1 MHTSR
6 QAWDDA
12 CTKDLEETWKIYAR
26 LPSMAT
32 VIPTGAYSDET
43 LLHMLLETRLICDLQ
58 RDLAKWASR
67 RFAEDGFERRWKA
80 LAAGDRKNVVLE
92 GIYRTMCL
100 PDMEDRRNLCPDST
114 SEYLNSQN
122 GDAFLR
128 MLKEF
133 LPGRHAV
140 TSEPIHIP
148 HPIVDRLLT
157 LSPADEAKPGL
168 QIAIRLYR
176 LRRIYCLTTIVWN
189 TFLAFYGEKETQL
202 CAKAPKAR
210 LDAQQSPLERNVA
223 KYHNALRKDCVYA
236 CWKCGTSEKILEPG
250 HRLQACKLC
259 YIVCLYICDSECQV
273 EDWKNGVPVPHKQI
287 CGKPMNEVIHPSI
300 SSSIMMKV
308 EENSSWIPKADAGYT
323 RTPALLHQIS
333 LLRKGEDVDYY
344 LLFPN
349 STGPGLRIGTRLA
362 PFEKKIQ
369 FLVLRNRAFRNGDPE
384 AVSNMFEALRVA
396 KLKDYK
402 SSPQDLLVVRKQLEA
417 EYGATLVAPVPP
429 VS

>member
-1 MHTSR
+1 MLRQASNRPDMHTSR

-189 TFLAFYGEKETQL
+189 TFLAFVCSDFNTLVYVAFKYRVL
-202 CAKAPKAR
+202 VR
-210 LDAQQSPLERNVA
+210 RERN
-223 KYHNALRKDCVYA
+223 
-236 CWKCGTSEKILEPG
+236 S
-250 HRLQACKLC
+250 
-259 YIVCLYICDSECQV
+259 IVCEGTKGTPRRSAE
-273 EDWKNGVPVPHKQI
+273 P
-287 CGKPMNEVIHPSI
+287 
-300 SSSIMMKV
+300 
-308 EENSSWIPKADAGYT
+308 AGT
-323 RTPALLHQIS
+323 KCRQIS
-333 LLRKGEDVDYY
+333 QCSSERLRLCMLEMWYIGED
-344 LLFPN
+344 
-349 STGPGLRIGTRLA
+349 SRTWT
-362 PFEKKIQ
+362 Q
-369 FLVLRNRAFRNGDPE
+369 TT
-384 AVSNMFEALRVA
+384 SM
-396 KLKDYK
+396 
-402 SSPQDLLVVRKQLEA
+402 Q
-417 EYGATLVAPVPP
+417 
-429 VS
+429 